1 MVLKMDD
8 ILTIDGRVL
17 AKGIDNIKYALHSR
31 QQTEQRSRLREW
43 IGWMEWKP
51 H

>member
-31 QQTEQRSRLREW
+31 QQTETEQRSRLREW
-43 IGWMEWKP
+43 KGWME
-51 H
+51 